1 MPNVFFIQRVRQE
14 VVVGEKKKKLI
25 YIYILAAAGSESI
38 PLARDEFKI
47 ELQSFIK

>member
-14 VVVGEKKKKLI
+14 VVVGEKKKHI